1 MIIVQQAVAQV
12 RDRKEKDYAE
22 GEIVA
27 CIHQPE
33 NPNHENHDFVAWIL
47 GWQGAWKCQRSCWWN
62 LVRNW
67 SRKSWDEGSPKE
79 GQEGEEVAVY
89 NP

>member
-33 NPNHENHDFVAWIL
+33 NPNHENHDFVA
-47 GWQGAWKCQRSCWWN
+47 
-62 LVRNW
+62 
-67 SRKSWDEGSPKE
+67 
-79 GQEGEEVAVY
+79 
-89 NP
+89 